1 MYSPGVANH
10 YVWFSDLGLGQD
22 YALYAGGT
30 YYRLDIYTNEF
41 YDGIN
46 ELTIPAGTYTLDTQ
60 DTTAGGTIGHTHS
73 LYCAYDEAGNLT
85 AYYQFSA
92 AELVVEESGLMTL
105 TATIEG
111 QQHVMTFNGT
121 PNIDNIIDIPDA

>member
-1 MYSPGVANH
+1 
-10 YVWFSDLGLGQD
+10 
-22 YALYAGGT
+22 
-30 YYRLDIYTNEF
+30 
-41 YDGIN
+41 
-46 ELTIPAGTYTLDTQ
+46 
-60 DTTAGGTIGHTHS
+60 